1 MHRLVLEVVALRLQ
15 LLDLGIALNIELLL
29 ICHHFKFLQLMDN
42 TLHVPLVPLQEVLL
56 SSGHRLPEQCVD
68 LLNHLV
74 QLEEVLVVSLGYLLP
89 PVAFF

>member
-1 MHRLVLEVVALRLQ
+1 
-15 LLDLGIALNIELLL
+15 
-29 ICHHFKFLQLMDN
+29 MDN
-42 TLHVPLVPLQEVLL
+42 TLHVPFVPLQEVLL